1 MGITIRNGIPT
12 RCFSKNIP
20 NLTVGIGGDRL
31 EVGIRVNNAHVY
43 SETLFPVNAMI
54 TLSELGNLLT
64 SYVRRPL
71 VAQCHITMEEYK
83 DGSATDR
90 SSIDFTLVYCEADVP
105 TSCDD
110 FCHNHFLSLLIGTKI
125 TAVGRLEYLH
135 YVGNDAANVTAY
147 YTDGSTQSYGVT
159 PMGSNPTFTTID
171 VSPKGYVQPGKSLRG
186 YVVTAGARRQ
196 SFIIDAT
203 CPDASPI
210 LLFVNSFGCDELL
223 YCTGTLKKSPTFKRK
238 SAVIDGVN
246 KNYSIVETRQFKA
259 DTGILNEDMADWFGD
274 VLRSPLVRV
283 VTLRGGSVTVGREVI
298 ITDSKTEQTNRAEE
312 MPRFTFTY
320 QYAQRNHN
328 VVELDRTGRVFDH
341 TFDYTFE

>member
-1 MGITIRNGIPT
+1 MGITIRKGIPT

-31 EVGIRVNNAHVY
+31 EVSIHVNNEQVY
-43 SETLFPVNAMI
+43 SETLFPVNATI

-147 YTDGSTQSYGVT
+147 YTDGSC
-159 PMGSNPTFTTID
+159 
-171 VSPKGYVQPGKSLRG
+171 
-186 YVVTAGARRQ
+186 RR
-196 SFIIDAT
+196 
-203 CPDASPI
+203 C
-210 LLFVNSFGCDELL
+210 
-223 YCTGTLKKSPTFKRK
+223 
-238 SAVIDGVN
+238 
-246 KNYSIVETRQFKA
+246 
-259 DTGILNEDMADWFGD
+259 
-274 VLRSPLVRV
+274 
-283 VTLRGGSVTVGREVI
+283 
-298 ITDSKTEQTNRAEE
+298 SK
-312 MPRFTFTY
+312 P
-320 QYAQRNHN
+320 
-328 VVELDRTGRVFDH
+328 
-341 TFDYTFE
+341 